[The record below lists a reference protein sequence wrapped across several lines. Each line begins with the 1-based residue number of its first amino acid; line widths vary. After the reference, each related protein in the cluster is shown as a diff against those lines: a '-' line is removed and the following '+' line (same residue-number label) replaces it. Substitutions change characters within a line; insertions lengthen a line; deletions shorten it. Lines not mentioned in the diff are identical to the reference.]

1 MKLKNKLLLYMF
13 QGIIIVIIVLGIL
26 FNFIFDKNFNSY
38 LFDVR
43 QDRFDQIKSQI
54 GLLLKIRDTYTLIA
68 SLSGYAE
75 MEDIEIE
82 ILDSNSKSLYRF
94 NPLKENRELIQKSYE
109 MQEEGKK
116 VGSIVISYYNEG
128 FFDDIAISFKKNIF
142 ISLLLAGLVA
152 VLAGMVA
159 SSFISRKMSNSILD
173 ISKMAMNYK
182 SEKYDHIN
190 VNTDIKELSD
200 LSDNMKYLGDSLSRQ
215 EMLRK
220 QYAQD
225 ISHELRT
232 PLTNLQLQI
241 EAINDGIIELD
252 ENSLSTIKEEIVHL
266 NKLIE
271 QLRMSFDESS
281 KLSKLKIETFN
292 LSEMLENTTKT
303 LTTTANKKG
312 VKLKSDIVQDIS
324 ITSDPD
330 RLVQIMYNL
339 ISNALKASRAE
350 ASVIVKLEKLKNH
363 VKISV
368 IDEGIGISEE
378 SLKKVFDRFFKA
390 DSSRNSQYGGSG
402 LGLAITKKMVETLK
416 GKIYAESE
424 LKKGSTFTVE
434 LPIDINIKAGD

>member
-26 FNFIFDKNFNSY
+26 FNLIFDKNFNSY

-43 QDRFDQIKSQI
+43 QDRFDQIKSQV
-54 GLLLKIRDTYTLIA
+54 GLLLKIKDTETLVS
-68 SLSGYAE
+68 SLNGYANLE
-75 MEDIEIE
+75 EVEIE
-82 ILDSNSKSLYRF
+82 ILDKEGKSVYRF
-94 NPLKENRELIQKSYE
+94 NPLNEKRELIQKSYE
-109 MQEEGKK
+109 VQENG
-116 VGSIVISYYNEG
+116 VQIGTMIISYYNDG

-142 ISLLLAGLVA
+142 ISLLLAGLFA
-152 VLAGMVA
+152 ILAGMVA
-159 SSFISRKMSNSILD
+159 SSFISRRMSNSILD
-173 ISKMAMNYK
+173 ISKMALNYK
-182 SEKYDHIN
+182 NEKYDHID

-200 LSDNMKYLGDSLSRQ
+200 LSDNMKFLGDSLSRQ

-252 ENSLSTIKEEIVHL
+252 ENSLATIKEEIIHL

-292 LSEMLENTTKT
+292 LSEMLVNTTRT

-312 VKLKSDIVQDIS
+312 VLLQSDIEEGIS

-339 ISNALKASRAE
+339 ISNALKASKSE
-350 ASVIVKLEKLKNH
+350 GNVIVKLEKLKNY

-378 SLKKVFDRFFKA
+378 NLKKVFDRFFKA
-390 DSSRNSQYGGSG
+390 DSSRNSEYGGSG
-402 LGLAITKKMVETLK
+402 LGLAITKKMVETLN
-416 GKIYAESE
+416 GKVYAVSE
-424 LKKGSTFTVE
+424 LRKGSTFTVE
-434 LPIDINIKAGD
+434 LPMDINEKAGV

>member
-26 FNFIFDKNFNSY
+26 FNFIFDRNFNSY

-43 QDRFDQIKSQI
+43 EARFDQIRSQI
-54 GLLLKIRDTYTLIA
+54 GLLLKINDTNTLIA
-68 SLSGYAE
+68 SLSGYAN
-75 MEDIEIE
+75 MEEIEIE
-82 ILDSNSKSLYRF
+82 IQDKDGKTTHRF
-94 NPLKENRELIQKSYE
+94 NPLNEDRELIQKPYKIE
-109 MQEEGKK
+109 DKGEKIGTL
-116 VGSIVISYYNEG
+116 IISYYNDE
-128 FFDDIAISFKKNIF
+128 FLDDIAISFKKNIF
-142 ISLLLAGLVA
+142 VSLLLAGLVA
-152 VLAGMVA
+152 ILAGMIA
-159 SSFISRKMSNSILD
+159 SKFISRSMSNSILD
-173 ISKMAMNYK
+173 ISKMALNYK
-182 SEKYDHIN
+182 NENYDHIN
-190 VNTDIKELSD
+190 VDTDIEELSD

-241 EAINDGIIELD
+241 EAVNDGIIELD
-252 ENSLSTIKEEIVHL
+252 ENSLTTIREEIIHL

-271 QLRMSFDESS
+271 QLRLSFDESS

-292 LSEMLENTTKT
+292 LSEMLENTTRT

-312 VKLKSDIVQDIS
+312 VKLKSDILEGI
-324 ITSDPD
+324 IIRSDQD

-339 ISNALKASRAE
+339 ISNALKASRPE
-350 ASVIVKLEKLKNH
+350 GNVIVRLEQLKKA

-378 SLKKVFDRFFKA
+378 NLKKVFDRFFKA
-390 DSSRNSQYGGSG
+390 DSSRNSEYGGSG
-402 LGLAITKKMVETLK
+402 LGLAITKKMVESLN
-416 GKIYAESE
+416 GKVYAVSE

-434 LPIDINIKAGD
+434 LPMDINEKTGD

>member
-116 VGSIVISYYNEG
+116 VGSIVISYYNDG

-378 SLKKVFDRFFKA
+378 NLKKVFDRFFKA

>member
-43 QDRFDQIKSQI
+43 QDRFDQIKSQVE
-54 GLLLKIRDTYTLIA
+54 LLLKIKDTETLVP
-68 SLSGYAE
+68 SLNGYANLE
-75 MEDIEIE
+75 EVEIE
-82 ILDSNSKSLYRF
+82 ILDKEGKSVYRF
-94 NPLKENRELIQKSYE
+94 NPLNEKRELIQKSYE
-109 MQEEGKK
+109 VQENG
-116 VGSIVISYYNEG
+116 VQIGTMIISYYNDG

-142 ISLLLAGLVA
+142 ISLLLAGLFA
-152 VLAGMVA
+152 ILAGMVA
-159 SSFISRKMSNSILD
+159 SSFISRRMSNSILD
-173 ISKMAMNYK
+173 ISKMALNYK
-182 SEKYDHIN
+182 NEKYDHID

-200 LSDNMKYLGDSLSRQ
+200 LSDNMKFLGDSLSRQ

-252 ENSLSTIKEEIVHL
+252 ENSLATIKEEIIHL

-292 LSEMLENTTKT
+292 LSEMLVNTTRT

-312 VKLKSDIVQDIS
+312 VLLQSDIEEGIS

-339 ISNALKASRAE
+339 ISNALKASKSE
-350 ASVIVKLEKLKNH
+350 GNVIVKLEKLKNY

-378 SLKKVFDRFFKA
+378 NLKKVFDRFFKA
-390 DSSRNSQYGGSG
+390 DSSRNSEYGGSG
-402 LGLAITKKMVETLK
+402 LGLAITKKMVETLN
-416 GKIYAESE
+416 GKVYAESE

>member
-54 GLLLKIRDTYTLIA
+54 GLLLKMSDTDTLIA

-82 ILDSNSKSLYRF
+82 ILDSNNKSLYKF
-94 NPLKENRELIQKSYE
+94 NPLKEDRELIQKSYE
-109 MQEEGKK
+109 MQEGGKK
-116 VGSIVISYYNEG
+116 IGSIVISYYNDG

-152 VLAGMVA
+152 VFAGMVA

-182 SEKYDHIN
+182 SEKYDHID

-200 LSDNMKYLGDSLSRQ
+200 LSDNMKYLGDSLNRQ

-281 KLSKLKIETFN
+281 KLSKLKIETFS

-312 VKLKSDIVQDIS
+312 VNLKSDIAEDIS

-339 ISNALKASRAE
+339 ISNALKASSVE
-350 ASVIVKLEKLKNH
+350 SSVIVKLEKLKNN

-378 SLKKVFDRFFKA
+378 NLKKVFDRFFKA
-390 DSSRNSQYGGSG
+390 DTSRNSQYGGSG
-402 LGLAITKKMVETLK
+402 LGLAITKKMVETLN

-434 LPIDINIKAGD
+434 LPININIKAGD

>member
-54 GLLLKIRDTYTLIA
+54 GLLLKIRDTDTLIA

-116 VGSIVISYYNEG
+116 VGSIVISYYNDG

-200 LSDNMKYLGDSLSRQ
+200 LSDNMKYLGDSLRRQ

-378 SLKKVFDRFFKA
+378 NLKKVFDRFFKA

>member
-54 GLLLKIRDTYTLIA
+54 GLLLKMSDTDTLIA

-82 ILDSNSKSLYRF
+82 ILDSNNKSLYKF
-94 NPLKENRELIQKSYE
+94 NPLKEDRELIQKSYE
-109 MQEEGKK
+109 MQEGGKK
-116 VGSIVISYYNEG
+116 IGSIVISYYNDG

-152 VLAGMVA
+152 VFAGMVA

-182 SEKYDHIN
+182 SEKYDHID

-200 LSDNMKYLGDSLSRQ
+200 LSDNMKYLGDSLNRQ

-252 ENSLSTIKEEIVHL
+252 ENSLY
-266 NKLIE
+266 NK
-271 QLRMSFDESS
+271 RGNSSFE
-281 KLSKLKIETFN
+281 
-292 LSEMLENTTKT
+292 
-303 LTTTANKKG
+303 
-312 VKLKSDIVQDIS
+312 
-324 ITSDPD
+324 
-330 RLVQIMYNL
+330 
-339 ISNALKASRAE
+339 
-350 ASVIVKLEKLKNH
+350 
-363 VKISV
+363 
-368 IDEGIGISEE
+368 
-378 SLKKVFDRFFKA
+378 
-390 DSSRNSQYGGSG
+390 
-402 LGLAITKKMVETLK
+402 
-416 GKIYAESE
+416 
-424 LKKGSTFTVE
+424 
-434 LPIDINIKAGD
+434 